1 MQYAKGAMSMGLCAL
16 LSGCVAV
23 WGAAHHVENA
33 DANGIKVKY
42 DPGLTTS
49 VRAQVVAR
57 EHCQSFGKDSEAV
70 SAETSPLSGIAE
82 EVYRCIPKKGAN

>member
-1 MQYAKGAMSMGLCAL
+1 MQYAKAVMAVGVVSL

-33 DANGIKVKY
+33 DQNGIKVRY
-42 DPGLTTS
+42 DPTLTTS

-82 EVYRCIPKKGAN
+82 EVYRCIPKRGSN

>member
-1 MQYAKGAMSMGLCAL
+1 MQYAKAVMVLGIVSL

-33 DANGIKVKY
+33 DANGITVKY

-57 EHCQSFGKDSEAV
+57 EHCQSIGKDSEAV
-70 SAETSPLSGIAE
+70 SAETSPLSGIAQ
-82 EVYRCIPKKGAN
+82 EVYRCIPKKGSN